1 MKIYNA
7 ILHTENHLDKG
18 DKIINDFYKLLD
30 GVKCVVAENI
40 FASVFSIIGSDDP
53 KYKEAIYLL
62 EQDKMSGS
70 YINERERFDK
80 DWDAGE
86 YFSDESIL
94 IEKEFVEIV
103 ELIGCMGIDLS

>member
-1 MKIYNA
+1 MKIYKA
-7 ILHTENHLDKG
+7 IIHTENHLDNG
-18 DKIINDFYKLLD
+18 DKNANDFYSLLD
-30 GVKCVVAENI
+30 GVECVVAENI
-40 FASVFSIIGSDDP
+40 FASGFCIIGSDDP
-53 KYKEAIYLL
+53 KYKEAIYLS
-62 EQDKMSGS
+62 EQDEMGGS